1 MEFREYLE
9 EQSRLELELFESIY
23 QEDPG
28 WIDESVMDIV
38 RGTGRVIKGVAQAGS
53 GVMSMG
59 DEALARA
66 VGDGTKGRF
75 KGGWSRFARGVG
87 NIGSG
92 VKQALVGPGAVP
104 ASASPQKPD
113 ANASASSPKPNANT
127 PVAGQKPVAN
137 VPAAV
142 SSQADPAVKKSPLK
156 FKVGKQ
162 ERLESDLQSLISQYK
177 VAKSGGERNRIL
189 AVIAMRHPKWYQEK
203 LSQARSRQSSRVAPA
218 V

>member
-1 MEFREYLE
+1 VQFKEYLE
-9 EQSRLELELFESIY
+9 EQNRLELELFESIH
-23 QEDPG
+23 QEDPS

-92 VKQALVGPGAVP
+92 VKQAVVGGPSAVP
-104 ASASPQKPD
+104 ASSPNPVAQ
-113 ANASASSPKPNANT
+113 ASSSVSSDRKPA
-127 PVAGQKPVAN
+127 P
-137 VPAAV
+137 V
-142 SSQADPAVKKSPLK
+142 SSQADPAIKKSQLK
-156 FKVGKQ
+156 FKVGK
-162 ERLESDLQSLISQYK
+162 EEKVESNLQSLINQYK

-203 LSQARSRQSSRVAPA
+203 LSQARSRQTSRVAPA